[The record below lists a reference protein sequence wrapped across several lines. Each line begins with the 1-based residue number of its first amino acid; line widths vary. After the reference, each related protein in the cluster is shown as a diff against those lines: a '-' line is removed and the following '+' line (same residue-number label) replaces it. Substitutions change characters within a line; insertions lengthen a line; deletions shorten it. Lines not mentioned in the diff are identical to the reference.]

1 MNAEKKTGSLIVTK
15 AADVGIDVAAI
26 KKLMEA
32 RGIDTE
38 KISPEVAASRFF
50 RVVASTEDVDGIGDV
65 VKCDGWDLE
74 TWLSNPA
81 MFADH
86 KQTLEGTVA
95 RGLQAFIDTTA
106 KSLVI
111 DGFFLPPELDR
122 SGLAEFVMG
131 LYQSGLAK
139 GLSIGAVPVK
149 CHYATKAD
157 GELYGPDVRR
167 VWDKS
172 RLLETSFVG
181 IPMNSQALVAHV
193 AKSVS
198 EGSMSR
204 DMVSAVAETAGEW
217 SICAKAALYAVKS
230 AEPPASVVPDPPEPP
245 APVVPIVD
253 PEVKAM
259 LQAMQEQIATQG
271 HAIKRMSVKA
281 DVVHAT
287 PEEIQTAIE
296 YIGMAVEIL
305 AKLLPEPEDD
315 NDPPPPSEEDA
326 AATIVDGD
334 KCDKSAQQFQ
344 LLAEAVQ
351 KHHPELTTKE
361 TTNG

>member
-15 AADVGIDVAAI
+15 AADAGLDVAAI
-26 KKLMEA
+26 KSLMEA

-50 RVVASTEDVDGIGDV
+50 RVVASTEDVDGSGDV

-86 KQTLEGTVA
+86 NQTLEGTVA
-95 RGLQAFIDTTA
+95 RGLQAFVDTSA
-106 KSLVI
+106 KALII

-181 IPMNSQALVAHV
+181 IPMNSRALAAHV

-198 EGSMSR
+198 EGTMSR
-204 DMVSAVAETAGEW
+204 DMVSNVAEGDSDW

-230 AEPPASVVPDPPEPP
+230 AEPPPGVPPPPEPP
-245 APVVPIVD
+245 APVAPIAD

-259 LQAMQEQIATQG
+259 LQAMQEQIASQG
-271 HAIKRMSVKA
+271 RQIKKMAIKS

-287 PEEIQTAIE
+287 AEEITTAIE
-296 YIGMAVEIL
+296 YLGAAVEIL
-305 AKLLPEPEDD
+305 SKLLPEPEDD
-315 NDPPPPSEEDA
+315 DDSNPPTQDDA
-326 AATIVDGD
+326 AATIMDGD
-334 KCDKSAQQFQ
+334 KCDKSAPQFQ
-344 LLAEAVQ
+344 RLVAVVF
-351 KHHPELTTKE
+351 PNPSIKE
-361 TTNG
+361 D